1 MKRSL
6 LILIALLTCLS
17 KALLAQKVPPKEYA
31 LKYWY
36 DPYDYPL
43 HGIALDKHKKL
54 RKKLEKTHWLP
65 VTDNPYVKFN
75 PQWGYDSIRCLEKA
89 FEISPFYISKTEVTN
104 GEFQKFLAD
113 SNGAFFKSN
122 RITLSWA
129 SPDTSVWRKVHQ
141 NLRVMGKYYF
151 AHEAYRD
158 YPVVGVSQFQA
169 TQYCNWLQEKLNQ
182 KYAEWVPEG
191 YYLEVDLPTQ
201 AEYVKSVQEFCIQTS
216 PKLKTVKDPV
226 NRYVLTHLYDINL
239 GSVETARL
247 AALVFQP
254 EGAFHLTMAEYSTN
268 QLTAQ
273 HLLGNVSEW
282 TSSMAMGRIYNNQEY
297 LFTMSKNL
305 IPNPDITPSEEMLSG
320 YLHKKEDL
328 RQHFMVKGGS
338 WLDEFHYLDPSA
350 VQLRRGDFKS
360 AAIGFRTVIRVR
372 KKP

>member
-1 MKRSL
+1 MHL
-6 LILIALLTCLS
+6 
-17 KALLAQKVPPKEYA
+17 
-31 LKYWY
+31 
-36 DPYDYPL
+36 
-43 HGIALDKHKKL
+43 
-54 RKKLEKTHWLP
+54 
-65 VTDNPYVKFN
+65 
-75 PQWGYDSIRCLEKA
+75 
-89 FEISPFYISKTEVTN
+89 
-104 GEFQKFLAD
+104 
-113 SNGAFFKSN
+113 
-122 RITLSWA
+122 
-129 SPDTSVWRKVHQ
+129 
-141 NLRVMGKYYF
+141 
-151 AHEAYRD
+151 
-158 YPVVGVSQFQA
+158 
-169 TQYCNWLQEKLNQ
+169 
-182 KYAEWVPEG
+182 
-191 YYLEVDLPTQ
+191 
-201 AEYVKSVQEFCIQTS
+201 
-216 PKLKTVKDPV
+216 PKLKTAKDPV

-254 EGAFHLTMAEYSTN
+254 EGAFHLTMAENSTN
-268 QLTAQ
+268 QPTAQ